1 MMMEA
6 LGAELVVLVA
16 VTGTTSVVTEVMS
29 TVWRVVE
36 RNVLSGVAAA
46 IVVVVEV
53 LPVTTDPQAAEIREG
68 DQDDTEAG
76 V

>member
-16 VTGTTSVVTEVMS
+16 ITGTTSVVTEVMS